1 LWVDPQSVSIL
12 SNRAKAQE
20 LTMGRFIAAIKAMKA
35 DVLGI
40 CQGMNVV
47 SARIV
52 TRPTQGT
59 AALLQLRSLLA
70 RLLGR
75 EPSGRW
81 ALEACQARPE
91 HVRVDHRAGCA
102 SSRRSG
108 RRTYQ
113 RPSRPGPGYSS
124 GRF

>member
-1 LWVDPQSVSIL
+1 
-12 SNRAKAQE
+12 
-20 LTMGRFIAAIKAMKA
+20 MGRFIAAIKAIQV

-47 SARIV
+47 SARIA

-59 AALLQLRSLLA
+59 HALLQLRSLLA
-70 RLLGR
+70 RLLGQ

-81 ALEACQARPE
+81 ALEACQTRPA
-91 HVRVDHRAGCA
+91 HVRVDHRAGDA
-102 SSRRSG
+102 SSRRSD

>member
-1 LWVDPQSVSIL
+1 
-12 SNRAKAQE
+12 
-20 LTMGRFIAAIKAMKA
+20 MGRFIAAIKATKA

-52 TRPTQGT
+52 TRPTQDSV
-59 AALLQLRSLLA
+59 ALRLLRSLLA
-70 RLLGR
+70 RLLG
-75 EPSGRW
+75 EESSGRW
-81 ALEACQARPE
+81 ALEACQTRPA
-91 HVRVDHRAGCA
+91 HVRVDHRAGCT

-108 RRTYQ
+108 RRTHQ
-113 RPSRPGPGYSS
+113 RPGMPGPGYSS

>member
-1 LWVDPQSVSIL
+1 
-12 SNRAKAQE
+12 
-20 LTMGRFIAAIKAMKA
+20 MGRFIAAIKAIKA

-47 SARIV
+47 SARIA

-59 AALLQLRSLLA
+59 TALLHLRSLLA
-70 RLLGR
+70 RLLGQ
-75 EPSGRW
+75 EPSARW
-81 ALEACQARPE
+81 ALACQVRVE
-91 HVRVDHRAGCA
+91 HVRVDRQAGCA
-102 SSRRSG
+102 SSRRWD

-124 GRF
+124 GGF

>member
-1 LWVDPQSVSIL
+1 
-12 SNRAKAQE
+12 
-20 LTMGRFIAAIKAMKA
+20 MGRFIAAIKATKA
-35 DVLGI
+35 NVLGI
-40 CQGMNVV
+40 CQSMKVV

-52 TRPTQGT
+52 TRTAQDS
-59 AALLQLRSLLA
+59 AALRHLRSLLA

-81 ALEACQARPE
+81 ALEACLARPVR
-91 HVRVDHRAGCA
+91 VRVDHRTGCN

-108 RRTYQ
+108 RPTYQ
-113 RPSRPGPGYSS
+113 RPSMPGPGYSS

>member
-1 LWVDPQSVSIL
+1 
-12 SNRAKAQE
+12 
-20 LTMGRFIAAIKAMKA
+20 MGRFIAAIKAMKA

-52 TRPTQGT
+52 TRPTQGS

-70 RLLGR
+70 RLLGQ

-81 ALEACQARPE
+81 ALETCQARPE
-91 HVRVDHRAGCA
+91 HVRVGRQAGCA

-124 GRF
+124 GGF

>member
-1 LWVDPQSVSIL
+1 
-12 SNRAKAQE
+12 
-20 LTMGRFIAAIKAMKA
+20 MGRFNAAIKATKA
-35 DVLGI
+35 NVLGI
-40 CQGMNVV
+40 CQGMKVV

-52 TRPTQGT
+52 TRPTPDS
-59 AALLQLRSLLA
+59 AALRQLRSLLA
-70 RLLGR
+70 RLLGE
-75 EPSGRW
+75 EPAGRW
-81 ALEACQARPE
+81 ALEACQARPA
-91 HVRVDHRAGCA
+91 HVRVEHRAGCT

>member
-1 LWVDPQSVSIL
+1 
-12 SNRAKAQE
+12 
-20 LTMGRFIAAIKAMKA
+20 MGRLFVAIKAIKA

-47 SARIV
+47 LARIV
-52 TRPTQGT
+52 TRPAQGT
-59 AALLQLRSLLA
+59 AALRHLRSLLA
-70 RLLGR
+70 RLLGQ

-81 ALEACQARPE
+81 ALEACQARPAD
-91 HVRVDHRAGCA
+91 VRVDHRTGCN

-124 GRF
+124 GGF

>member
-1 LWVDPQSVSIL
+1 
-12 SNRAKAQE
+12 
-20 LTMGRFIAAIKAMKA
+20 MGRFIAAIKAIKA

-40 CQGMNVV
+40 CQSMNVV

-52 TRPTQGT
+52 ARPTQGSL
-59 AALLQLRSLLA
+59 ALLHLRSLVA
-70 RLLGR
+70 RLLNQ

-81 ALEACQARPE
+81 ALEACQVRLA
-91 HVRVDHRAGCA
+91 HVRVEHRTGCV
-102 SSRRSG
+102 SPRSG

-124 GRF
+124 GGF